1 MEALPTFIC
10 NDVIKQPDI
19 ANDIARLRAHLGE
32 VFA

>member
-19 ANDIARLRAHLGE
+19 DSDIARYRAHLAE
-32 VFA
+32 IFA